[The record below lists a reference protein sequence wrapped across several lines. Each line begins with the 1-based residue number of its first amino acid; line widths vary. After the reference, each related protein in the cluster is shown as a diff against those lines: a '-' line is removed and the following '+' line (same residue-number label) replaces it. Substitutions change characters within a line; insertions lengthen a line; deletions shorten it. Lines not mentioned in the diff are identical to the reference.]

1 MFDKMKL
8 KKDLKKSQQLIETL
22 EKKRYRSQ
30 AQLVEAILKNESPN
44 DDDVEYFNNFTSQ
57 IDEVRDRIRD
67 IQKQL
72 DEL

>member
-8 KKDLKKSQQLIETL
+8 KKELKKNQQLIETL

-44 DDDVEYFNNFTSQ
+44 DDDVEYFNNFTAQ
-57 IDEVRDRIRD
+57 IDEVRERIRS

-72 DEL
+72 DEM

>member
-8 KKDLKKSQQLIETL
+8 KKELKKNQQIIETL

-44 DDDVEYFNNFTSQ
+44 DDDVEYFNNFTAQ
-57 IDEVRDRIRD
+57 IDEVRERIRS

-72 DEL
+72 DEM